1 VRPTTTTRWMTC
13 STRSPTSSR
22 RSTAN
27 RTQLIVNVE
36 VTTTS
41 LCLGYL
47 TSVIELNRG
56 TECPVRQRYANL
68 LRDEIIDAVMRVQA
82 KASDEIRALGET
94 TTALLGKR
102 PGNCRL
108 RAGGNGLPPPRS
120 GTPGGG
126 SIKEDFGVSPRM
138 GRGVHRGRPREDGAE
153 DQQERADRP
162 AGVRQL
168 LAVDRSHKRQ
178 RVRVDQVK
186 NVGYSTHAVAFF
198 LEYGRF
204 IEMPLETRH
213 QCDVRACVRPSHLLE
228 GTRSENARDCRDR
241 GRDKSRREANSRR
254 RGKLSPHGAK
264 TRCPYGHEYAP
275 GNLYFNKNGGRAC
288 RTCALQRAKA
298 QKAARKAKRATCSGT

>member
-1 VRPTTTTRWMTC
+1 VSHPGWDEAYIEVVRARMERKTNRNGPIVRP
-13 STRSPTSSR
+13 
-22 RSTAN
+22 
-27 RTQLIVNVE
+27 
-36 VTTTS
+36 
-41 LCLGYL
+41 
-47 TSVIELNRG
+47 EL
-56 TECPVRQRYANL
+56 
-68 LRDEIIDAVMRVQA
+68 
-82 KASDEIRALGET
+82 
-94 TTALLGKR
+94 
-102 PGNCRL
+102 GNCWL
-108 RAGGNGLPPPRS
+108 WTGATSGNGY
-120 GTPGGG
+120 G
-126 SIKEDFGVSPRM
+126 SIRI
-138 GRGVHRGRPREDGAE
+138 
-153 DQQERADRP
+153 
-162 AGVRQL
+162 
-168 LAVDRSHKRQ
+168 
-178 RVRVDQVK
+178 K